1 MYQTL
6 LKDMEKKVDEV
17 IGKLKDEFKNIH
29 TGRANS
35 ALVEN
40 IIVSYYGTNS
50 PIKQLASINIPE
62 SNLIAIT
69 PWDLN
74 SLGDIENAIRNSE
87 TGFNPVNDGKSLRIA
102 LPPLTEERRN
112 ELAKLI
118 SSLSEEA
125 KVIVRNLRQDVW
137 NSVKEDEKKGELTED
152 DRYDAEE
159 ELNKLVKKYNEE
171 IEKLSLQ
178 KEQEIKKV

>member
-1 MYQTL
+1 MYQTS
-6 LKDMEKKVDEV
+6 LKNMEQKIEEV
-17 IGKLKDEFKNIH
+17 INKLKNEFRNIH

-69 PWDLN
+69 PWDIN
-74 SLGDIENAIRNSE
+74 SLGDIENAIRNSD

-102 LPPLTEERRN
+102 LPALTEERRN

-118 SSLSEEA
+118 SNLSEEA
-125 KVIVRNLRQDVW
+125 KVVVRTLRQEVW
-137 NSVKEDEKKGELTED
+137 NSVKDDEKKGELTED

-159 ELNKLVKKYNEE
+159 ELNKLVKKYNEK
-171 IEKLSLQ
+171 IEELSEK